1 MGVTLN
7 PLAGIAWI
15 TILEFEN
22 GSTTKTLND
31 NKMQNN
37 VFIFFNYATEAFAF
51 FAEVGTRPRRDCRLA
66 NAALINEENIGCGLR
81 GFDCSSG

>member
-1 MGVTLN
+1 MRVTLN
-7 PLAGIAWI
+7 PVAGIAWI
-15 TILEFEN
+15 TWFGFEN
-22 GSTTKTLND
+22 GPIVKTLND

-37 VFIFFNYATEAFAF
+37 DFIFFAYATEAFAF

-81 GFDCSSG
+81 GFD